1 LLESLEQF
9 AIPDDWKHLQQITDS
24 FYPVAFRKPRGW
36 HQATF
41 DGHTITVRIPPLLD
55 LPFYGNR
62 VIREGRGPAI
72 LGGGYA
78 PQKYQLPKRE
88 QLPLTNFT
96 EWLLAHIAHE
106 IHHAY
111 LHWINP
117 QNYVD
122 ARQSLTAEAEQEK
135 AVKDTPSK

>member
-1 LLESLEQF
+1 MKIGF
-9 AIPDDWKHLQQITDS
+9 ICINGPGHLNPMTALARQL
-24 FYPVAFRKPRGW
+24 
-36 HQATF
+36 QARNH
-41 DGHTITVRIPPLLD
+41 DV
-55 LPFYGNR
+55 
-62 VIREGRGPAI
+62 
-72 LGGGYA
+72 
-78 PQKYQLPKRE
+78 
-88 QLPLTNFT
+88 
-96 EWLLAHIAHE
+96 AHIAHE